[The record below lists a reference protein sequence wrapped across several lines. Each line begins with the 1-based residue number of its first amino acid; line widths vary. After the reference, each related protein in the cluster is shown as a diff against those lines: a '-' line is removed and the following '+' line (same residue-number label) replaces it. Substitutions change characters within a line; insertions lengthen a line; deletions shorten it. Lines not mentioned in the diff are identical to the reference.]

1 MKEIVLKFKNIISLL
16 ENKQKKSLI
25 YIFIIYLISTVLD
38 VLGIGLIIPI
48 LSLIISGEMNQNF
61 VNYFP
66 IELSN
71 FKNESLVLIV
81 LSFFFIFYIFKSSFG
96 TFALWY
102 HRRFIYKLQENI
114 GTRLLKKYTLE
125 DYETFIKR
133 NYSDV
138 VRNISVEA
146 GIFVTG
152 VIHGI
157 VAIST
162 ELMIVLGVS
171 LLLILIDPI
180 SSAIIIG
187 IVAFLVV
194 SYLLFFKKKLR
205 NLGKRRQELEGSIF
219 DQLNK
224 SFQLFKEIKIFL
236 KDEFIVKNFKK
247 TVEEK
252 NKIAL
257 FEDLLNGLPKIYFEL
272 LFVFLVTAVLI
283 FLIFSGKDINFII
296 PLLGLYAAAF
306 FRIFPSFNRLI
317 SNINGVIH
325 NYAAF
330 ELIQEDLSIL
340 KVNQNRSKNINNF
353 NKFENF
359 LVKEQAPFRLE
370 LDKISFSYKNKKNL
384 KQNILENIN
393 LDLDIDKITGLIGES
408 GSGKSTIANIIAGFI
423 KSDEGDYK
431 INNNKNFNKNL
442 LKNFVGY
449 LPQTTSLINDTL
461 LNNILFYEDQ
471 NKNYDQ
477 SKIEYLVKILD
488 LNDLINDL
496 PKGLH
501 TNIKEQGQ
509 ILSGG
514 QRQKIALARAL
525 YKDTPILIFDESTSS
540 LDVDSELKLIE
551 VIKKIK
557 KDRII
562 LFITH
567 NKNLIEHFDKTYLI
581 KSKKVYVYKN

>member
-1 MKEIVLKFKNIISLL
+1 MEEIFLKFKNIISLL
-16 ENKQKKSLI
+16 ENKQKRSLV
-25 YIFIIYLISTVLD
+25 YIFVIYLISIVLD

-48 LSLIISGEMNQNF
+48 LTLIISGEINQNF
-61 VNYFP
+61 LNYLP
-66 IELSN
+66 IDINN
-71 FKNESLVLIV
+71 FKNENLVLII
-81 LSFFFIFYIFKSSFG
+81 LIFFFIFYIFKSAFG

-114 GTRLLKKYTLE
+114 GVRLLKKYILE
-125 DYETFIKR
+125 DYETFVQR

-138 VRNISVEA
+138 VRNIAVEA
-146 GIFVTG
+146 GVFVTG
-152 VIHGI
+152 VIHGL

-162 ELMIVLGVS
+162 ETMIVLGIS
-171 LLLILIDPI
+171 LLLIFIDPI
-180 SSAIIIG
+180 SSTIIIG
-187 IVAFLVV
+187 IVTFLVTL
-194 SYLLFFKKKLR
+194 YLFVFKKKLR

-236 KDEFIVKNFKK
+236 KHDFMIKNFKK

-272 LFVFLVTAVLI
+272 LFVFLVTGVLI
-283 FLIFSGKDINFII
+283 FLIFNGKDINFII
-296 PLLGLYAAAF
+296 PLLGLYTAAF

-330 ELIQEDLSIL
+330 ELIEKDLNIL
-340 KVNQNRSKNINNF
+340 KIDQNRSKNIANF
-353 NKFENF
+353 PKLEGFISNVQK
-359 LVKEQAPFRLE
+359 PFKLE
-370 LDKISFSYKNKKNL
+370 LENISFSYSNENTKQVILDDINL
-384 KQNILENIN
+384 KLSSNE
-393 LDLDIDKITGLIGES
+393 ITGLVGES
-408 GSGKSTIANIIAGFI
+408 GSGKSTIANIISGFI
-423 KSDEGDYK
+423 KANKGHYK
-431 INNNKNFNKNL
+431 INENENYNKNL

-449 LPQTTSLINDTL
+449 LPQTTNLINDTL
-461 LNNILFYEDQ
+461 INNICFFKEN
-471 NKNYDQ
+471 NKHYDKE
-477 SKIEYLVKILD
+477 KIDYLVKILD
-488 LNDLINDL
+488 LGDLIDKL
-496 PKGLH
+496 PNGLN

-525 YKDTPILIFDESTSS
+525 YVETPILIFDESTSS
-540 LDVDSELKLIE
+540 IDSDSELKLIE

-567 NKNLIEHFDKTYLI
+567 NRNLITHFDKTYFI
-581 KSKKVYVYKN
+581 NDKKVNIYKS

>member
-1 MKEIVLKFKNIISLL
+1 MNDILLKFKNIISLL
-16 ENKQKKSLI
+16 ENKQKRSLI
-25 YIFIIYLISTVLD
+25 YIFIIYLISIVLD

-48 LSLIISGEMNQNF
+48 LTLITSGEINQNF
-61 VNYFP
+61 LNYIP
-66 IELSN
+66 IEINN
-71 FKNESLVLIV
+71 FKNEKLILIV
-81 LSFFFIFYIFKSSFG
+81 LIFFFVFYIFKSAFG

-102 HRRFIYKLQENI
+102 HRRFIYKMQENI
-114 GTRLLKKYTLE
+114 GVRLLKKYILE
-125 DYETFIKR
+125 DYETFVQR

-138 VRNISVEA
+138 VRNIAVEA
-146 GIFVTG
+146 GVFVTG
-152 VIHGI
+152 VIHGM

-162 ELMIVLGVS
+162 ELMIVLGIS

-180 SSAIIIG
+180 SSSIIIAIISL
-187 IVAFLVV
+187 LVF
-194 SYLLFFKKKLR
+194 SYLFIFKKKLR

-236 KDEFIVKNFKK
+236 KHEFMVKNFKK

-272 LFVFLVTAVLI
+272 LFVFLVTGVLI
-283 FLIFSGKDINFII
+283 FLIFNGKDINFII
-296 PLLGLYAAAF
+296 PLLGLYTAAF

-325 NYAAF
+325 NYVAF
-330 ELIQEDLSIL
+330 ELIEEDLNIL
-340 KVNQNRSKNINNF
+340 KIDQKSSKNIQNF
-353 NKFENF
+353 SKLEKFISNVQKPNK
-359 LVKEQAPFRLE
+359 LE
-370 LDKISFSYKNKKNL
+370 LENISFSYNNEDTKQIILDNISL
-384 KQNILENIN
+384 KLNSNE
-393 LDLDIDKITGLIGES
+393 ITGLVGES
-408 GSGKSTIANIIAGFI
+408 GSGKSTIANIISGFV
-423 KSDEGDYK
+423 KANKGHYK
-431 INNNKNFNKNL
+431 INENENYNKNL

-449 LPQTTSLINDTL
+449 LPQTTNLINDTL
-461 LNNILFYEDQ
+461 INNICFFKENSKY
-471 NKNYDQ
+471 YDKE
-477 SKIEYLVKILD
+477 KINYLVETLD
-488 LNDLINDL
+488 LSELINNL
-496 PKGLH
+496 PNGLN

-525 YKDTPILIFDESTSS
+525 YVETPILIFDESTSS
-540 LDVDSELKLIE
+540 IDDISELKLIE

-567 NKNLIEHFDKTYLI
+567 NKNLIKHFDKTYLI
-581 KSKKVYVYKN
+581 DDKKINKYKN